1 MGGNVHIQMAES
13 TDFENWSIVTNAD
26 GSQKDALPTLPSW
39 VDGGNSNTV
48 STNHYKTGHIMANL
62 ASTTNKSLQWAPDVI
77 KLDDGS
83 FMMYYSATT
92 KQDTAKHCIG
102 AAKASSVT
110 GPYKPVSNQ
119 ALICPLAQGGA
130 IDAAVYNDNG
140 QRWITWKV
148 DGNSIGHG
156 GACGNTG
163 KFKPSIHPS
172 LPNSIIMF
180 LTQPQS
186 HP

>member
-1 MGGNVHIQMAES
+1 MLTTYSSDPAIIGDNNRWYAFATRTMGGNIHIQVAES

-48 STNHYKTGHIMANL
+48 SAMITIVLHCSNHLTKN
-62 ASTTNKSLQWAPDVI
+62 LQWAPDVI

-110 GPYKPVSNQ
+110 GPYKPVSDQ

-130 IDAAVYNDNG
+130 LDAAVYNDNG

-148 DGNSIGHG
+148 DGNSIGNG

-163 KFKPSIHPS
+163 K
-172 LPNSIIMF
+172 
-180 LTQPQS
+180 
-186 HP
+186 

>member
-1 MGGNVHIQMAES
+1 
-13 TDFENWSIVTNAD
+13 
-26 GSQKDALPTLPSW
+26 
-39 VDGGNSNTV
+39 
-48 STNHYKTGHIMANL
+48 
-62 ASTTNKSLQWAPDVI
+62 
-77 KLDDGS
+77 
-83 FMMYYSATT
+83 MMYYSATT

-172 LPNSIIMF
+172 LPNSIIIF